1 MSDLICHLLVNVK
14 KTSKTR
20 VLQITIRGVGSNQK
34 NSKWNKI
41 GKKQQKEEQDE
52 KTQILAE
59 NFSKMWKS
67 NKIDKYLAISK
78 NPKTIK
84 NIRESKTI

>member
-1 MSDLICHLLVNVK
+1 MK
-14 KTSKTR
+14 
-20 VLQITIRGVGSNQK
+20 QY
-34 NSKWNKI
+34 W
-41 GKKQQKEEQDE
+41 KKQQKEEQDE

-78 NPKTIK
+78 NPKIIK
-84 NIRESKTI
+84 KYQKVKNELN